1 VSVVGRP
8 VALLHVHTAAEALA
22 VLARERD
29 IAVMLLDV
37 VMEDEHA
44 GLRLVDKV
52 RAMPEHQNL
61 RIILRTGQP
70 GYAPETETIAR
81 YDINDYKT
89 KSELTRAKLFA
100 SLTAA
105 VRSYE
110 QLQRIEGGRRGL
122 AQILQASHQ
131 LACQDG
137 LDAFAAG
144 VITQLA
150 SFMGTP
156 PDGVVCARKDE
167 DGAGGRPSYQ
177 ILAAAG
183 RYSALMHGRLETL
196 GDDPVV
202 SLLRQCLDERRNIG
216 SAQGVA
222 LYFPADGVSFAAY
235 VDTAGRARQVDEP
248 LLQMFCSHIALCGRN
263 VKLMERLRELAFRD
277 PLVDLP
283 NRVAFL
289 QEVARRLEA
298 GQPAQ
303 TLALV
308 DIDHFGA
315 LNDLLGHR
323 YGDLL
328 LQEVARRLTTM
339 AAGQAVVA
347 RVAGDVFGLVGADG
361 ARAFSDR
368 RRRAAYFC
376 LDWAGARPSGRRC
389 GLPAQGCVHRAQARQ
404 GRRAGAPCLLLS
416 GSGRSDA
423 RAHPAAARAAR
434 CVSTPAT
441 VSGLPAAG
449 RSGQR

>member
-1 VSVVGRP
+1 MTDEFLFSEELPADHLAQPQSVWRVLVVDDDPDVHASTRFALGGVSVVGRP

-150 SFMGTP
+150 SFMGTS
-156 PDGVVCARKDE
+156 PDG
-167 DGAGGRPSYQ
+167 GGLRP
-177 ILAAAG
+177 
-183 RYSALMHGRLETL
+183 
-196 GDDPVV
+196 
-202 SLLRQCLDERRNIG
+202 
-216 SAQGVA
+216 
-222 LYFPADGVSFAAY
+222 
-235 VDTAGRARQVDEP
+235 
-248 LLQMFCSHIALCGRN
+248 
-263 VKLMERLRELAFRD
+263 
-277 PLVDLP
+277 
-283 NRVAFL
+283 
-289 QEVARRLEA
+289 
-298 GQPAQ
+298 
-303 TLALV
+303 
-308 DIDHFGA
+308 
-315 LNDLLGHR
+315 
-323 YGDLL
+323 
-328 LQEVARRLTTM
+328 
-339 AAGQAVVA
+339 
-347 RVAGDVFGLVGADG
+347 
-361 ARAFSDR
+361 
-368 RRRAAYFC
+368 
-376 LDWAGARPSGRRC
+376 
-389 GLPAQGCVHRAQARQ
+389 Q
-404 GRRAGAPCLLLS
+404 GRRPCRRPAELSDFGRCRPLQRVDAWPAGGIGRRSGGEPIAP
-416 GSGRSDA
+416 
-423 RAHPAAARAAR
+423 
-434 CVSTPAT
+434 
-441 VSGLPAAG
+441 VSG
-449 RSGQR
+449 